1 MIVYN
6 DIISGDEMMTDAF
19 PQEKVLDNDGN
30 VIEGLF
36 GVKSSTM
43 LKGGEN
49 VDVGCGS
56 AFGGSEEEVL
66 DDSVEKVNN
75 VSNPF
80 KYTEVPFSKKSEMLD
95 YLKTYVRAVRAKL
108 RESETPQTE
117 IKEFMAQ
124 APGMVKFLMS
134 KFDDLQTFV
143 GESMD
148 SEGMMAFAYYPEGAH
163 NPTFIYFNKG
173 LKSEKF

>member
-43 LKGGEN
+43 SKGGEN
-49 VDVGCGS
+49 VDVGCG
-56 AFGGSEEEVL
+56 
-66 DDSVEKVNN
+66 
-75 VSNPF
+75 
-80 KYTEVPFSKKSEMLD
+80 YTEVPFSKKSEMLD

-163 NPTFIYFNKG
+163 K
-173 LKSEKF
+173 LKAEKF

>member
-19 PQEKVLDNDGN
+19 PQETVLDSDGN
-30 VIEGLF
+30 LVEGLF

-43 LKGGEN
+43 SKGGEN

-56 AFGGSEEEVL
+56 AFGGGDEVL

-75 VSNPF
+75 VIDPF

-95 YLKTYVRAVRAKL
+95 YLKSYVRNVRTKL
-108 RESETPQTE
+108 RESGTPQPE

-124 APGMVKFLMS
+124 APAMVKFLMS

-148 SEGMMAFAYYPEGAH
+148 ADGMIVFGYYPESAH
-163 NPTFIYFNKG
+163 HPTFLYLKKG
-173 LKSEKF
+173 LKAEKF